1 MYVDAHYERK
11 EDMIYVAERTP
22 EGIRKLKK
30 FKADYILYYENDDGK
45 HFSIYGTR
53 VKKFHT
59 NNQNRFNA
67 FKKSLIAENT
77 KFYEDDMNP
86 IFRCLE
92 ENYKNAQLPN
102 LRIGFFDIEA
112 DFHKDKGYAPT
123 TDPFNKI
130 TSISV
135 YHNWTDEIYTFTL
148 KPDTLAVLE
157 AKDICR
163 KFKNTTLYDSEKEML
178 TDFFKC
184 IHQCDVISG
193 WNSTGYDIPY
203 IVERTKRI
211 FGDADAASPMCL
223 WGQNPRKREYIKFKN
238 KSTTYDT
245 IGVVHLDY
253 LELYQKHNQQQ
264 LHSYRLDAVAQEE
277 VHDAKTPYE
286 GTLDYLYNNEYELFL
301 EYNRQDVKLLSK
313 IDKKKKFI
321 ELANKVAHQNCVL
334 LKTTM
339 GSVALITQAIALFA
353 HDKFNKVIPGSK
365 QKPEAEFDDI
375 IELEEVEPAIG
386 AFVSDPKT
394 GITRY
399 VGAVDLNSLY
409 PSTLRALNMS
419 PETLFAQIRPDYTD
433 QMIERKRN
441 QGMKDKE
448 IWLNEFSAVEYTM
461 VMERSEEIIVLQYD
475 DDEDMEISCAELY
488 DLIFAEDSQ
497 FILSANGTIFRK
509 DIEGIIPAV
518 LAEWYSNRKIQQKAE
533 KEFEAIVKGIQI
545 PEDLLALL

>member
-1 MYVDAHYERK
+1 MYVDAYYERK
-11 EDMIYVAERTP
+11 EDMIYVSERTP

-30 FKADYILYYENDDGK
+30 IKADYILYYENDDGK

-53 VKKFHT
+53 VKKFYT
-59 NNQNRFNA
+59 NQSSRFNA
-67 FKKSLIAENT
+67 FKKALIADNI

-92 ENYKNAQLPN
+92 ENYKNAPLPN

-112 DFHKDKGYAPT
+112 DFHKTKGYAPT

-130 TSISV
+130 TAISV
-135 YHNWTDEIYTFTL
+135 YHNWTDKIYTFTV
-148 KPDTLAVLE
+148 KPDTLTESE
-157 AKDICR
+157 AKRICY
-163 KFKNTTLYDSEKEML
+163 KFDNTILYSNEQDML

-184 IHQCDVISG
+184 IQQCDVISG
-193 WNSTGYDIPY
+193 WNSTGYDMPY

-211 FGDADAASPMCL
+211 FGNADAASPMCL
-223 WGQNPRKREYIKFKN
+223 WGQNPKKREYIKFKN

-245 IGVVHLDY
+245 IGIVHLDY
-253 LELYQKHNQQQ
+253 LELYQKHNPQQ
-264 LHSYRLDAVAQEE
+264 LHSYKLDSVAEE
-277 VHDAKTPYE
+277 EIQDSKTPYE
-286 GTLDYLYNNEYELFL
+286 GTLDYLYNHEYELFL
-301 EYNRQDVKLLSK
+301 EYNRQDVNLLNK
-313 IDKKKKFI
+313 IDKKKRFI
-321 ELANKVAHQNCVL
+321 ELANKVAHSNCVL

-375 IELEEVEPAIG
+375 IELEEIEPAIG

-394 GITRY
+394 GVTKF
-399 VGAVDLNSLY
+399 VGAVDLKSLY
-409 PSTLRALNMS
+409 PSALRALNMS

-433 QMIERKRN
+433 KMIAKKRS

-448 IWLNEFSAVEYTM
+448 IWLNEFSTVEYTM
-461 VMERSEEIIVLQYD
+461 VMEKSPEILTLQYD
-475 DDEDMEISCAELY
+475 DDEDMEITGAELY
-488 DLIFAEDSQ
+488 EIIFSEESNLV
-497 FILSANGTIFRK
+497 ISANGTLFRK

-518 LAEWYSNRKIQQKAE
+518 LSEWYSNRTIQQKTE
-533 KEFEAIVKGIQI
+533 KQFDMIIDGIQI
-545 PEDLLALL
+545 PDDMLAML